1 MTRNLDRRV
10 EVAFPIPDE
19 ALRAEIR
26 QLLDLERADNVKA
39 RDFDNHLL
47 LSAEGAPLV
56 RTQEAQYQYLKK
68 LARRKRT
75 KK

>member
-1 MTRNLDRRV
+1 V

-19 ALRAEIR
+19 ALRAEVR
-26 QLLDLERADNVKA
+26 HLLDLERADNVKA
-39 RDFDNHLL
+39 RDFDNNLL
-47 LSAEGAPLV
+47 LSAEGAPPV

-68 LARRKRT
+68 LAGRKRA